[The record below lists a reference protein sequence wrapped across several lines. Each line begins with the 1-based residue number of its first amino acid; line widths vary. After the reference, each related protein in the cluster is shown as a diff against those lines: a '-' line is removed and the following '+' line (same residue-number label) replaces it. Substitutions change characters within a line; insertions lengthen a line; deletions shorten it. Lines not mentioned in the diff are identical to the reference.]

1 MVSKLRTLAPP
12 CALQSLKRPLSKALR
27 PSKSTFV
34 SQPGRPLP
42 SAPSSVTVIKDA
54 ANRYFVSF
62 VLEVNPVLLPDNGQA
77 VGVDLG
83 IIDFAALSNGE
94 KIKSPKPLKTKLKR
108 LRKCQRNLARKQK
121 GSKRRE
127 KARLRVA
134 KLHAKV
140 KDTRTD
146 FLHKLSTRLIREN
159 QTIIL
164 EDLNTSGM
172 LKNPRL
178 SRAISD
184 LGWRSFRTML
194 EAKSVMYG
202 REFRVISRWEPTSQR
217 CSCCGEIGGKKGL
230 SVREWSCLF
239 CGSIHDRDINAA
251 INIKVAGG
259 HSETSETQNGRG
271 GKRKSTSVV
280 APVESSTRSLTTQL
294 SLFG

>member
-1 MVSKLRTLAPP
+1 
-12 CALQSLKRPLSKALR
+12 
-27 PSKSTFV
+27 
-34 SQPGRPLP
+34 
-42 SAPSSVTVIKDA
+42 
-54 ANRYFVSF
+54 
-62 VLEVNPVLLPDNGQA
+62 
-77 VGVDLG
+77 
-83 IIDFAALSNGE
+83 
-94 KIKSPKPLKTKLKR
+94 
-108 LRKCQRNLARKQK
+108 
-121 GSKRRE
+121 
-127 KARLRVA
+127 
-134 KLHAKV
+134 
-140 KDTRTD
+140 
-146 FLHKLSTRLIREN
+146 
-159 QTIIL
+159 
-164 EDLNTSGM
+164 
-172 LKNPRL
+172 
-178 SRAISD
+178 
-184 LGWRSFRTML
+184 L